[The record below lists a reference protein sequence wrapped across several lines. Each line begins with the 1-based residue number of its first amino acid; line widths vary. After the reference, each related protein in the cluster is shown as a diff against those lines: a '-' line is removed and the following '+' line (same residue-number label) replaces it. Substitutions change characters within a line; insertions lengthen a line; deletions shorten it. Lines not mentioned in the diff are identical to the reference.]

1 MGLNDV
7 LSKVAR
13 GGSNTKRRG
22 RGSNRPRGEGK
33 GLIPVVRKLFGR
45 R

>member
-22 RGSNRPRGEGK
+22 RRSNRPRGEGK
-33 GLIPVVRKLFGR
+33 GLIPAVRSIFKR
-45 R
+45 

>member
-22 RGSNRPRGEGK
+22 RRSNRPRGEGR
-33 GLIPVVRKLFGR
+33 GLIDTVRALFKRG
-45 R
+45 